1 MDTTCQEM
9 DSDCSSFVADDAGEI
24 RSEDRF
30 ALVIAH
36 GGTCFA
42 WFLAP
47 LVVYFLKRDSSRR
60 VAYEALQALLWS
72 ALGSIA
78 AMATCGLAIPVFL
91 VWHVLGAVCALGGRS
106 FKYPLVAEVAHKH
119 VYGW

>member
-1 MDTTCQEM
+1 MDTL
-9 DSDCSSFVADDAGEI
+9 F
-24 RSEDRF
+24 EDRPSLRSDDRT

-47 LVVYFLKRDSSRR
+47 LVVYIVKRESSPR

-72 ALGSIA
+72 LLGSLVA
-78 AMATCGLAIPVFL
+78 LLTCGLAIPVFL
-91 VWHVLGAVCALGGRS
+91 AWHVIGAVRALQGRA
-106 FKYPLVAEVAHKH
+106 FDYPLVADAARRQ
-119 VYGW
+119 VYGA

>member
-1 MDTTCQEM
+1 SAAGAGLPGDN
-9 DSDCSSFVADDAGEI
+9 FVEV

-30 ALVIAH
+30 ALVLAH

-72 ALGSIA
+72 GLGTIVSL
-78 AMATCGLAIPVFL
+78 ATCGLAIPVFL
-91 VWHVLGAVCALGGRS
+91 VWHLLGAVCALGGRS
-106 FKYPLVAEVAHKH
+106 FNYPRVAEVAHQH
-119 VYGW
+119 